1 MKYARWAQRALP
13 LRPDHAQGRLIDQ
26 VTGRGGAGLRGAEA
40 VLLQVVGEC
49 VENAVRT
56 ALSVPGVPKRLD
68 DPVADFD
75 RQKKGE
81 QAPDTAPE
89 PPDEIAESKLWRFFL
104 LDRDEILRHKYLRSK
119 ELGYDI
125 GLPQAVKEWLQQH
138 RALWAAAHPPST
150 E

>member
-1 MKYARWAQRALP
+1 M
-13 LRPDHAQGRLIDQ
+13 
-26 VTGRGGAGLRGAEA
+26 TGRGGAGPRWAEE

-56 ALSVPGVPKRLD
+56 ALCVPGVPKRLD

-89 PPDEIAESKLWRFFL
+89 PPDEIAESRLWRFFL
-104 LDRDEILRHKYLRSK
+104 LERDEILRHKYLRS
-119 ELGYDI
+119 EALGDDI

-138 RALWAAAHPPST
+138 RALWAAAHPPA
-150 E
+150 ED